1 MLLDELRGARLGREA
16 RRSRRS
22 GIGTVPQVFCDS
34 PIARSANILEASAIW
49 RELRY
54 SLWPS
59 ESCRERK
66 LTER

>member
-1 MLLDELRGARLGREA
+1 VLLEELRGARLGREA

-34 PIARSANILEASAIW
+34 PIARSADILESAAIL
-49 RELRY
+49 RELRH

-59 ESCRERK
+59 ECCSEQEP
-66 LTER
+66 TER